1 MTLAILLLHALT
13 GMLFILAA
21 GFVFVDTLNA
31 SAANLERIRSM
42 SRLAAG
48 MLWLTYFI
56 GGYWYVVNYAPEKA
70 FILKGPWT
78 FSHSF
83 FMETK
88 EHVFLAL
95 LLLGTFLPIV
105 ATNDIPNSPAA
116 RKFMLWTSALLLLV
130 GFGLDGA
137 GAIIS
142 LGAKV
147 ALLPAVGG

>member
-21 GFVFVDTLNA
+21 VFVFVDTLNA
-31 SAANLERIRSM
+31 RAENLERIRFM
-42 SRLAAG
+42 SKLMAG
-48 MLWLTYFI
+48 LLWLTYFI
-56 GGYWYVVNYAPEKA
+56 GGYWYVVHYAPEKA
-70 FILKGPWT
+70 LILKGPWK

-88 EHVFLAL
+88 EHVFLGL
-95 LLLGTFLPIV
+95 LLLGTFLPIL
-105 ATNDIPNSPAA
+105 TSNDLVGSKAV
-116 RKFMLWTSALLLLV
+116 RKLTLWITALLLLV
-130 GFGLDGA
+130 GLGMDGA

-147 ALLPAVGG
+147 ALLPQ